1 MPALQDNTLAYVY
14 DDYGNRTKKTVNNA
28 DINYYINNGI
38 TVLNELDN
46 AGNVTKTIVKGV
58 GQIGEIDKDGNIFYT
73 HQDALGSTILV
84 TNQFGA
90 VVQQYEYD
98 PFGQII
104 GQAGLND
111 TSDTNYTYTN
121 QEWDTES
128 ELYYYNARYYNPA
141 LGRFISRD
149 TVLGQD
155 GDILSRN
162 LYIYVKNNPLKY
174 VDPSGETTEA
184 ILRELKTS
192 EKIWQYAVGAGEAL
206 SDIAYG
212 SLDMLKNGIIMQ
224 QNPMLGLYNNISKG
238 LALSENV
245 YNNRE
250 QIISSVVN
258 LKNNIIGGVP
268 LSDPYWN
275 DLSREE
281 KGYWATQGAVAV
293 GGGYLLRGPKL
304 YGVDPAMAEAD
315 MTKGTLINGSYIKN
329 PTATNL
335 VDLISD
341 NGKIGT
347 KEMSGR
353 YMYVIDPSDNVIIG
367 KRHHSSFH
375 DENGILKSFSH
386 PTLIGGTNPQVQ
398 SAGIVE
404 IRGNSLYSVDNAS
417 GHFKPGNKSLNTS
430 NKIFGNLP
438 DSTFAKDFQGYLSW

>member
-28 DINYYINNGI
+28 DINYYINDGL

-293 GGGYLLRGPKL
+293 GGGWVLGNLMKAGETAVVRQLPEGVRSYNINKLLKTQPGELTQLKAVRQLRDFINNSESGVLNELEIPVYIRDGEAYIVDGHHRIEAFKEAGYNRIPIKYIHENQIKN
-304 YGVDPAMAEAD
+304 YGRSFSEMKSWAN
-315 MTKGTLINGSYIKN
+315 LINN
-329 PTATNL
+329 
-335 VDLISD
+335 
-341 NGKIGT
+341 
-347 KEMSGR
+347 
-353 YMYVIDPSDNVIIG
+353 
-367 KRHHSSFH
+367 
-375 DENGILKSFSH
+375 
-386 PTLIGGTNPQVQ
+386 
-398 SAGIVE
+398 
-404 IRGNSLYSVDNAS
+404 
-417 GHFKPGNKSLNTS
+417 
-430 NKIFGNLP
+430 
-438 DSTFAKDFQGYLSW
+438 